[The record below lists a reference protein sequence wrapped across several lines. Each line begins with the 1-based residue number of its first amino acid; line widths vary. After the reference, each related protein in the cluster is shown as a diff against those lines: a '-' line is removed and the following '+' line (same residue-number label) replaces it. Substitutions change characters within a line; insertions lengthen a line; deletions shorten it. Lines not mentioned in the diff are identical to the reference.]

1 MKKVRLFTLLALP
14 ACCLTACGGTD
25 YKPEPDFKASNVKVG
40 LICLH
45 GDYSTYDANFIDAMN
60 QAKQELGFEL
70 QVAENI
76 DEGQP
81 CYDKAV
87 QMAELGCN
95 IIFADSFGHEPYM
108 INAAKEYPEVL
119 FCHATGTSAAKEN
132 LDNFGDAFAAIYEGR
147 YLAGVAGGLKLAALY
162 GNGNGANVSAENSVV
177 GYVGAFTY
185 AEIISGFTSFYLGVK
200 SVVPNATMKVKY
212 SGSWYDETEEKNIA
226 NELISQEG
234 CKLISQHADSHG
246 APQACQAAGVPNVSY
261 NGSTLSDGPSTYLVS
276 SRINWA
282 PYYKHVIN
290 NYVAARQKGNKRAVE
305 NDFTGTLKDGS
316 VEVLAASANCAEG
329 TQAQLD
335 AVKAELIAGTRHVFD
350 TSKFTVGGAAPSAAN
365 MKPGDA
371 TWPNMPSNI
380 DLLKDGYYHESE
392 FRSAPS
398 FDVII
403 DGITNL
409 NVNFGS

>member
-108 INAAKEYPEVL
+108 ISAAKEYPEVL

-371 TWPNMPSNI
+371 TWPNFPYNV

-409 NVNFGS
+409 NVNFGD